1 MNKSYYLK
9 KQILDCNGNMA
20 IQINEDKIF
29 DGTNIKSITECES
42 LQYKTIVKPTMPDDI
57 NGKLEYINNIIELL
71 SDRII
76 ELQHQNIKLKK
87 YIYDKLYEQFQLID
101 NNIDIKNKSKYEQ
114 LRDNVKKFYEKI

>member
-9 KQILDCNGNMA
+9 KQILDCNGHMA